1 MSDTGSRR
9 NGNERIL
16 SLDTLDKS
24 TLPPDGGPGFNRLVF
39 SKSPY
44 LLQHAENPVD
54 WYPWCEEAFE
64 KARREDKPI
73 FLSIGY
79 ATCHWCHVME
89 RESFED
95 ADVAAVLNDK
105 FVAVKVD
112 REERPDIDDQ
122 YMTVAQMLTGGGG
135 WPLTILMTADKQP
148 FFAATYLP
156 KTAKMGMPGIV
167 EVLNKID
174 DFWRNNRPAVLENC
188 TQVLNGLAS
197 AAIPSAGSLQD
208 GSIADGV
215 FRALKMSYDGIR
227 GGFGEAPKFPFPLNI
242 SFLIR
247 YWKRT
252 GATVARDMA
261 VNTLTKIR
269 QGGIFDQIGFGLH
282 RYSVDSNWLVPHFEK
297 MLYDQAMMAHACLD
311 AFQGTGDARN
321 KVMAEEI
328 FSFVLRDMAAP
339 EGGFYSAWDADT
351 NGSEGEF
358 YTWTPE
364 EIGSVLGEEAGAM
377 VNRLFG
383 VTQRGNFEGRTIL
396 NLESSLDGFASK
408 EGISPDVFQ
417 VKLEAWRNSL
427 LAVRKER
434 PHPLRDEKIL
444 SGWNGLMISALAKGY
459 AVTGD
464 IRYREAADGA
474 LSFVRN
480 NLKRE
485 DGRLLRGWYRGEA
498 TVPAFLEDYAFLI
511 WGLIELYE
519 ATLEPAY
526 LDEARGSSLEMIRLF
541 SEREDYGLF
550 DTASDADNILVR
562 KKGWHDGVIPSGN
575 AVAAMC
581 LIRLGKIARDTR
593 CLEEGKG
600 ILRAF
605 MGSIAR
611 QPMAGLHFLAA
622 LDYLSGDETEITFS
636 GHVDS
641 TEATEMLRAVRRRYI
656 PGLVLR
662 LSRDENEGS
671 KKEEGGKTIVHVCA
685 GGACRLPVSGIRD
698 LEALLDEVV

>member
-1 MSDTGSRR
+1 MSDAGMRKS
-9 NGNERIL
+9 GNEKIR

-24 TLPPDGGPGFNRLVF
+24 ALPPDGGPGFNRLIF
-39 SKSPY
+39 AKSPY

-54 WYPWCEEAFE
+54 WYPWCEEAFD

-95 ADVAAVLNDK
+95 HEVAAVLNDK

-122 YMTVAQMLTGGGG
+122 YMTVAQMLTGSGG
-135 WPLTILMTADKQP
+135 WPLTILMTSEKQP
-148 FFAATYLP
+148 FFAATYIP
-156 KTAKMGMPGIV
+156 KTEKMGMPGIV
-167 EVLNKID
+167 EILNKID

-188 TQVLNGLAS
+188 SQVLSGLTR
-197 AAIPSAGSLQD
+197 AAAPSAGSLQGD
-208 GSIADGV
+208 SVVDGV
-215 FRALKMSYDGIR
+215 FRSLKMSFDGIR

-242 SFLIR
+242 SFLLR

-261 VNTLTKIR
+261 EFTLARIR
-269 QGGIFDQIGFGLH
+269 QGGIFDQIGYGLH
-282 RYSVDSNWLVPHFEK
+282 RYSVDSQWLVPHFEK

-311 AFQGTGDARN
+311 AFQATGKTRYAT
-321 KVMAEEI
+321 MAEEI
-328 FSFVLRDMAAP
+328 FSFVSRDMASP

-364 EIGSVLGEEAGAM
+364 EMERVLGEEDGALAC
-377 VNRLFG
+377 RFFG
-383 VTQRGNFEGRTIL
+383 VTSDGNFEGRSIL
-396 NLESSLDGFASK
+396 NIQSSTELFAEIS
-408 EGISPDVFQ
+408 GISIDVLH
-417 VKLEAWRNSL
+417 VKIEEWKRSL
-427 LAVRKER
+427 LSARDTR
-434 PHPLRDEKIL
+434 LRPLRDEKIL
-444 SGWNGLMISALAKGY
+444 TGWNGLMISAFAKGY
-459 AVTGD
+459 AVTGNV
-464 IRYREAADGA
+464 RFREAADA
-474 LSFVRN
+474 AVSFIRKN
-480 NLKRE
+480 MRRE
-485 DGRLLRGWYRGEA
+485 DGRLLRGWYQGGA
-498 TVPAFLEDYAFLI
+498 SIPAFLEDYAFLV

-519 ATLEPAY
+519 ATLGAEY
-526 LDEARGSSLEMIRLF
+526 LNEARSCSLEMIRLF
-541 SEREDYGLF
+541 SDGDEYGLF
-550 DTASDADNILVR
+550 DTASDAENLLVR

-622 LDYLSGDETEITFS
+622 LDYLSGEEMEVTFS
-636 GHVDS
+636 GDMGFP
-641 TEATEMLRAVRRRYI
+641 EATEMLRAVRRRYM
-656 PGLVLR
+656 PGLVLS
-662 LSRDENEGS
+662 LSGEKGESPNE
-671 KKEEGGKTIVHVCA
+671 ERGKPTVQICA
-685 GGACRLPVSGIRD
+685 AGACRLPVVSVRD
-698 LEALLDEVV
+698 LESLLDEIV

>member
-1 MSDTGSRR
+1 MSDAGMRKS
-9 NGNERIL
+9 GNEKIR

-24 TLPPDGGPGFNRLVF
+24 ALPPDGGPGFNRLIF
-39 SKSPY
+39 AKSPY

-54 WYPWCEEAFE
+54 WYPWCEEAFD

-95 ADVAAVLNDK
+95 HEVAAVLNDK

-122 YMTVAQMLTGGGG
+122 YMTVAQMLTGSGG
-135 WPLTILMTADKQP
+135 WPLTILMTSEKQP
-148 FFAATYLP
+148 FFAATYIP
-156 KTAKMGMPGIV
+156 KTEKMGMPGIV
-167 EVLNKID
+167 EILNKID

-188 TQVLNGLAS
+188 SQVLSGLTR
-197 AAIPSAGSLQD
+197 AAAPSAGSLQGD
-208 GSIADGV
+208 SVVDGV
-215 FRALKMSYDGIR
+215 FRALKMSFDGIR

-242 SFLIR
+242 SFLLR

-261 VNTLTKIR
+261 EFTLARIR
-269 QGGIFDQIGFGLH
+269 QGGIFDQIGYGLH
-282 RYSVDSNWLVPHFEK
+282 RYSVDSQWLVPHFEK

-311 AFQGTGDARN
+311 AFQATGKTRYAT
-321 KVMAEEI
+321 MAEEI
-328 FSFVLRDMAAP
+328 FSFVLRDMASP

-364 EIGSVLGEEAGAM
+364 EMERVLGEEDGALAC
-377 VNRLFG
+377 RFFG
-383 VTQRGNFEGRTIL
+383 VTSDGNFEGRSIL
-396 NLESSLDGFASK
+396 NIQSSTELFAEIS
-408 EGISPDVFQ
+408 GISIDVLH
-417 VKLEAWRNSL
+417 VKIEEWKRSL
-427 LAVRKER
+427 LSARDTR

-444 SGWNGLMISALAKGY
+444 TGWNGLMISAFAKGY
-459 AVTGD
+459 AVTGNV
-464 IRYREAADGA
+464 RFREAADA
-474 LSFVRN
+474 AVSFIRKN
-480 NLKRE
+480 MRRE
-485 DGRLLRGWYRGEA
+485 DGRLLRGWYQGGA
-498 TVPAFLEDYAFLI
+498 SIPAFLEDYAFLV

-519 ATLEPAY
+519 ATLGAEY
-526 LDEARGSSLEMIRLF
+526 LNEARSCSLEMIRLF
-541 SEREDYGLF
+541 SDGDEYGLF
-550 DTASDADNILVR
+550 DTASDAENLLVR

-581 LIRLGKIARDTR
+581 LIRLGKIARDTK

-622 LDYLSGDETEITFS
+622 LDYLSGEEMEVTFS
-636 GHVDS
+636 GDMGS
-641 TEATEMLRAVRRRYI
+641 PDATEMLRAVRRRYM
-656 PGLVLR
+656 PGLVLS
-662 LSRDENEGS
+662 LSGEKGESPNE
-671 KKEEGGKTIVHVCA
+671 ERGKPTVQICA
-685 GGACRLPVSGIRD
+685 AGACRLPVVSVRD
-698 LEALLDEVV
+698 LESLLDEIV

>member
-1 MSDTGSRR
+1 MSDAGMRKS
-9 NGNERIL
+9 GNENIR

-24 TLPPDGGPGFNRLVF
+24 ALPPDGGPGFNRLIF
-39 SKSPY
+39 AKSPY

-54 WYPWCEEAFE
+54 WYPWCEEAFD

-95 ADVAAVLNDK
+95 HEVAAVLNDK
-105 FVAVKVD
+105 FVALKVD

-122 YMTVAQMLTGGGG
+122 YMTVAQMLTGSGG
-135 WPLTILMTADKQP
+135 WPLTILMTSEKQP
-148 FFAATYLP
+148 FFAATYIP
-156 KTAKMGMPGIV
+156 KTEKMGMPGIV
-167 EVLNKID
+167 EILNKID

-188 TQVLNGLAS
+188 SQVLSGLTR
-197 AAIPSAGSLQD
+197 AAAPSAGSLQGD
-208 GSIADGV
+208 SVVDGV
-215 FRALKMSYDGIR
+215 FRALKMSFDGIR

-242 SFLIR
+242 SFLLR

-261 VNTLTKIR
+261 EFTLARIR

-282 RYSVDSNWLVPHFEK
+282 RYSVDSQWLVPHFEK

-311 AFQGTGDARN
+311 AFQATGKTRYAT
-321 KVMAEEI
+321 MAEEI
-328 FSFVLRDMAAP
+328 FSFVLRDMASP

-364 EIGSVLGEEAGAM
+364 EMERVLGEEDGALAC
-377 VNRLFG
+377 RFFG
-383 VTQRGNFEGRTIL
+383 VTSDGNFEGRSIL
-396 NLESSLDGFASK
+396 NIQSSTELFAEIS
-408 EGISPDVFQ
+408 GISIDVLH
-417 VKLEAWRNSL
+417 VKIEEWKRSL
-427 LAVRKER
+427 LSARDTR
-434 PHPLRDEKIL
+434 LRPLRDEKIL
-444 SGWNGLMISALAKGY
+444 TGWNGLMISAFAKGY
-459 AVTGD
+459 AVTGNV
-464 IRYREAADGA
+464 RFREAADAA
-474 LSFVRN
+474 LSFIRN
-480 NLKRE
+480 NMRRE
-485 DGRLLRGWYRGEA
+485 DGRLLRGWYQGGA
-498 TVPAFLEDYAFLI
+498 SIPAFLEDYAFLV
-511 WGLIELYE
+511 WGLTELYE
-519 ATLEPAY
+519 ATLGAEY
-526 LDEARGSSLEMIRLF
+526 LNEARSCSLEMIRLF
-541 SEREDYGLF
+541 SDGDEYGLF
-550 DTASDADNILVR
+550 DTASDAENLLVR

-581 LIRLGKIARDTR
+581 LIRLGKIARDTK

-622 LDYLSGDETEITFS
+622 LDYLSGEEMEVTFS
-636 GHVDS
+636 GDMGS
-641 TEATEMLRAVRRRYI
+641 PDATEMLRAVRRRYM

-662 LSRDENEGS
+662 LSGEKGESPEDP
-671 KKEEGGKTIVHVCA
+671 GKPFVQICA
-685 GGACRLPVSGIRD
+685 AGACRLPVVSVRD
-698 LEALLDEVV
+698 LESLLDEIV

>member
-1 MSDTGSRR
+1 MKKS
-9 NGNERIL
+9 GNEKIRR
-16 SLDTLDKS
+16 LDTLDKS
-24 TLPPDGGPGFNRLVF
+24 ALPPDGGPGFNRLIF
-39 SKSPY
+39 AKSPY

-54 WYPWCEEAFE
+54 WYPWCEEAFD

-95 ADVAAVLNDK
+95 HEVAAVLNDK

-122 YMTVAQMLTGGGG
+122 YMTVAQMLTGSGG
-135 WPLTILMTADKQP
+135 WPLTILMTSEKQP
-148 FFAATYLP
+148 FFAATYIP
-156 KTAKMGMPGIV
+156 KTEKMGMPGIV
-167 EVLNKID
+167 EILNKID
-174 DFWRNNRPAVLENC
+174 DFWHNNRSAVLENC
-188 TQVLNGLAS
+188 SQVLSGLTR
-197 AAIPSAGSLQD
+197 AAAPSAGSLQGD
-208 GSIADGV
+208 SVVDGV
-215 FRALKMSYDGIR
+215 FRSLKMSFDGIR

-242 SFLIR
+242 SFLLR

-261 VNTLTKIR
+261 EFTLARIR
-269 QGGIFDQIGFGLH
+269 QGGIFDQIGYGLH
-282 RYSVDSNWLVPHFEK
+282 RYSVDSQWLVPHFEK

-311 AFQGTGDARN
+311 AFQSTGKTRYAT
-321 KVMAEEI
+321 MAEEI
-328 FSFVLRDMAAP
+328 FSFVSRDMASP

-364 EIGSVLGEEAGAM
+364 EMERVLGEEESALAC
-377 VNRLFG
+377 RFFG
-383 VTQRGNFEGRTIL
+383 VTSEGNFEGRSIL
-396 NLESSLDGFASK
+396 NIQSSTELFAEIS
-408 EGISPDVFQ
+408 GISIDVLH
-417 VKLEAWRNSL
+417 VKIEEWKRSL
-427 LAVRKER
+427 LSARDTR
-434 PHPLRDEKIL
+434 LRPLRDEKIL
-444 SGWNGLMISALAKGY
+444 TGWNGLMISAFAKGY
-459 AVTGD
+459 AVTGNV
-464 IRYREAADGA
+464 RFREAADAA
-474 LSFVRN
+474 LSFIRN
-480 NLKRE
+480 NMRRE
-485 DGRLLRGWYRGEA
+485 DGRLLRGWYQGGA
-498 TVPAFLEDYAFLI
+498 SIPAFLEDYAFLV
-511 WGLIELYE
+511 WGLTELYE
-519 ATLEPAY
+519 ATLGAEY
-526 LDEARGSSLEMIRLF
+526 LNEARSCSLEMIRLF
-541 SEREDYGLF
+541 SDGDEYGLF
-550 DTASDADNILVR
+550 DTASDAENLLVR

-622 LDYLSGDETEITFS
+622 LDYLSGEEMEVTFS
-636 GHVDS
+636 GDMGS
-641 TEATEMLRAVRRRYI
+641 PEATEMLRAVRRRYM

-662 LSRDENEGS
+662 LSGEKGES
-671 KKEEGGKTIVHVCA
+671 PIEERGKPFVQICA
-685 GGACRLPVSGIRD
+685 AGACRLPVVSVRD
-698 LEALLDEVV
+698 LESLLDEIV